1 VGFVTR
7 VAIADDHPA
16 LRESLR
22 AALLAAGDFQIAG
35 EATTGRDALHLARE
49 QKPDV
54 IVLDLH
60 MPDMDGIAAA
70 AKIADQVPAVAVV
83 IQSLSY
89 TAPYVLRALGAGVR
103 GFVAK
108 GDGVESLLHALR
120 LVWANQCFLSPAV
133 SAELQETT
141 AVLFSDDSI
150 QSLLEVFDREAPRL
164 WQCANAVT
172 SDPALAR
179 EALLQSFLAY
189 AIARLGADPIP
200 NVRMW
205 LLLSLISSFYSRK
218 DGLPVRHAP
227 KTTFGAGLAA
237 AGQRWRAVFQDHA
250 NHGDF
255 SDFWNGTLPVTSVER
270 LHAHLRHCPSCH
282 LEWCLVGFAQVGFK
296 QVGRKQRSAG
306 PDPAGLPSSLR
317 AQLADE
323 LAVADLGLFARAWST
338 REKRVRRLM
347 ASELRVLLGSA
358 AANGW
363 IGEEDSSLPV
373 NWTAEFLGSRA
384 RRASSPLQAAIPTT
398 TGLAR

>member
-22 AALLAAGDFQIAG
+22 AALRAAGDFQIAG
-35 EATTGRDALHLARE
+35 EAATGRDALRLARD

-70 AKIADQVPAVAVV
+70 AKITGQVPAVAVV

-89 TAPYVLRALGAGVR
+89 GAPYVLKALGAGVR

-108 GDGVESLLHALR
+108 EDGIESLLHAIR

-133 SAELQETT
+133 AAELQATT
-141 AVLFSDDSI
+141 RELFSEESV
-150 QSLLEVFDREAPRL
+150 QSLLGIFDREAPAL
-164 WQCANAVT
+164 WQYANAVT

-179 EALLQSFLAY
+179 EALMQSFLAY

-200 NVRMW
+200 NVRVW
-205 LLLSLISSFYSRK
+205 LLLSLISSLYSRK
-218 DGLPVRHAP
+218 EALPLRPVERM
-227 KTTFGAGLAA
+227 TLGAGLTA
-237 AGQRWRAVFQDHA
+237 AGQRWRAAFQGHA
-250 NHGDF
+250 NRGDF
-255 SDFWNGTLPVTSVER
+255 TAYWRGTLPAISVER
-270 LHAHLRHCPSCH
+270 LRAHLRRCPSCH
-282 LEWCLVGFAQVGFK
+282 LEWCLFGFAQVGLE
-296 QVGRKQRSAG
+296 QSPTG
-306 PDPAGLPSSLR
+306 PEPAGAPAYLR

-323 LAVADLGLFARAWST
+323 LTVADLGLFARAWSA

-347 ASELRVLLGSA
+347 ASELRVLLGSTA
-358 AANGW
+358 ASGW
-363 IGEEDSSLPV
+363 IGEEDSALPV

-384 RRASSPLQAAIPTT
+384 RRASAAMQTAIPTT
-398 TGLAR
+398 PGLGR